1 MVGCKNDNQRIMIK
15 YIYQND
21 PNIKFHPQNLNFKHA
36 IAMTNSVIK
45 NLKKKNQLNM
55 FKEEIEK
62 KIQLGT
68 LEKLIK
74 EELAEILRKTHHF
87 CYVSMVQSKNSET
100 CQARMINNTKDQ
112 DFSSYSWYFL
122 LS

>member
-1 MVGCKNDNQRIMIK
+1 MGWKNDKQGILAK

-21 PNIKFHPQNLNFKHA
+21 LNITFHPQNSNFKHA
-36 IAMTNSVIK
+36 IAMTNSMIK

-55 FKEEIEK
+55 FKEDIDK

-100 CQARMINNTKDQ
+100 CQARMINNPKDQ